1 MDNKKLI
8 IIGIIVLII
17 AAGIILV
24 MLTSTNYE
32 RIEITPNG
40 TSIEVPFNKT
50 EYDGEIESVKIWNWD
65 KGILITYNSHED
77 ENLIKI
83 TELGFNAT
91 TELIKKAEKQEIDG
105 LTCYVINADELLEIH
120 VFDIIKVNYNGKFY
134 CIPLSNETTHDN
146 ILICCNDQNQA
157 IHMAKSVQYK
167 NVYPDNNNLDNTIS
181 TVKNLTGD
189 LQSIT
194 NYTNNANLSR
204 VKSTVE
210 EKIGVNL
217 DDAKSEIEQYT
228 GKLPI

>member
-167 NVYPDNNNLDNTIS
+167 NVYPDNSNLDNTIS